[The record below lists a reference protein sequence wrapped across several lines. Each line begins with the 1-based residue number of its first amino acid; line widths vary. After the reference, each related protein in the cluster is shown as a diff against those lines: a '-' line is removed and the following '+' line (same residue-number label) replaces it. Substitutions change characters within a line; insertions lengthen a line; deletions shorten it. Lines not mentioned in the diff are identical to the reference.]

1 MEEKNSTNQTN
12 VTKPKESN
20 VTKPKQEKKGNDKDT
35 FADYKAEFKKIVW
48 PGRPEIAKKT
58 VTVIVTSLIVAGIIF
73 CMDTVLSTGY
83 STMISL
89 IG

>member
-1 MEEKNSTNQTN
+1 MHGI
-12 VTKPKESN
+12 TKPKESN